1 MPPKKTSLT
10 ISPQKQPTEP
20 RSKSRGSKAKE
31 NEEKNQRDILYNQ
44 LESLLTP
51 TLFSLYE
58 HGPKNSW
65 IMAHAVPTY
74 EQLMRTQEPART
86 GHRILTE
93 LTNLGNLVPDS
104 DNLTIKHALTQKSV
118 TFPPNLKSDFDDLV
132 SIKTA
137 LYNKLDLTY
146 RQLERDLL
154 DKQYK
159 TILEKASLPEDTDAG
174 VIVSEMLRSNET
186 ERSGVDLNTWKK
198 LMGIQSKYIQAVNT
212 INKIKLKPWPFEP
225 QDTDQ
230 RNNYD
235 LPDAFVIYEPE
246 FPTLRDDYNSVTVKG
261 EVRSSPLKTQ
271 ITNYIQHY
279 LNTDNPAPFYDN
291 SQDGYL
297 KISESGLLQL
307 DSSSAPGQ
315 RLYLK
320 TDLTPL
326 YIEVGDEKLDQRR
339 WSSYKPA
346 SQDTDQTDKLER
358 KPVELTQEEV
368 GEVIELLNRKRD
380 FIDPLKR
387 WLERFEFKP
396 PRLIIGEGSA
406 LNDPDESYG
415 APDRYGKDLLELPEV
430 DRPQPTDD
438 PHAVASVIPAVDR
451 PQPTDD
457 PHAVASVIPAVE
469 AQNNN
474 LFNSETV
481 PSDVLKSVDTT
492 GTTFIDSVFTD
503 DSSSSYDPLLS
514 VLNTMKV
521 NQKESAQRL
530 VRLLADHSKQYK
542 VNLEA
547 DDLVRAIGS
556 LGADLQNQPP
566 AQAAAPGVE
575 RAVSPL
581 SAAPSVERAVS
592 PLSAAPS
599 VERATTPLSAGPGVE
614 RLLSPLI
621 ALSPRQATP
630 EPQEQGGEIIG
641 LMNEIMTN
649 LDLRRQNGLEVPAA
663 VEEAFNNLFR
673 GNKVQADELVGWANS
688 LHFLRR
694 ALDESNAKTAQ
705 LEQQMGNVL
714 LSWHRELADL
724 TPDELEID
732 RTTGNELQNE
742 ISALNAYAQ
751 TIEDGAQADPTVVG
765 DLMTRIRQLKH
776 RIVALRVKN
785 RRLNNEVS
793 SLQATS
799 KRSDSLLQEYA
810 EANSELREANDNHLI
825 SLRWL
830 NNQNQEYIRGHDA
843 LIARNAELLRQLT
856 GASAQAQE
864 LQERIDR
871 DRDLNT
877 QLLQQTQDLV
887 QRATQY
893 YNQLGE
899 KDVVIQ
905 RLQEDNAEL
914 LDQYIQAKREHDT
927 LHQLN
932 EDLVGAAGSTLEAL
946 TTIFDQVGVN
956 WHDRDALSVLGELGE
971 YLQNQNIDLQY
982 ANARVSDLDRER
994 RDLSQLNGDIIE
1006 NMTAQKERELKEQ
1019 RSALETARLTALSDL
1034 DRKWKAELEKAK
1046 RDFHEQVHE
1055 RNNIIRALE
1064 TRNHQISTD
1073 LDQRHRQVVDQINLE
1088 HEEKIQQLTDN
1099 YQGQI
1104 AALETDIFN
1113 LQSRLDK
1120 GVALESGF
1128 AHFGPYLR
1136 STLETIKDVL
1146 DVDNQANQKH
1156 IDKLLDLAV
1165 EDLRDRTRTKRR
1177 LDAAEYRMMS
1187 ENQHKQNMSLFNQA
1201 QRLGTAQQKNDALA
1215 QARAQRANLA
1225 WNLVEQMAL
1234 SPDPTAKAN
1243 ASTLMLSLA
1252 KQLINGKGTF
1262 EEDEA
1267 AAAFLKMYDDGTVG
1281 RVVSA
1286 LATPTVA
1293 PVDSALSR
1301 KVSDLEASM
1310 RNFVSLVSQRTAH
1323 VGHAQAYHPPRRVF
1337 VGRDG
1342 HYYQGNRRARA
1353 TRAAKSRQ
1361 RPRDSRG
1368 RFTVKKAKK

>member
-1 MPPKKTSLT
+1 MDSRY
-10 ISPQKQPTEP
+10 PTLLYSTLSEP

-31 NEEKNQRDILYNQ
+31 NEERIQRDKLYTQ

-51 TLFSLYE
+51 TLFALYE
-58 HGPKNSW
+58 LGPKDSW
-65 IMAHAVPTY
+65 IMAQSIPTY
-74 EQLMRTQEPART
+74 EKLLRTKEPERT
-86 GHRILTE
+86 GQRILTE
-93 LTNLGNLVPDS
+93 LTNLGNLVPDPA
-104 DNLTIKHALTQKSV
+104 NLSIKNVLTQKFV
-118 TFPPNLKSDFDDLV
+118 TFPPNLKTDFNDLV
-132 SIKTA
+132 DIKTA

-146 RQLERDLL
+146 RQFQRDLYE
-154 DKQYK
+154 KQYK
-159 TILEKASLPEDTDAG
+159 NVLEKSSLPENTDAG
-174 VIVSEMLRSNET
+174 VIVSEMLRANET
-186 ERSGVDLNTWKK
+186 ERSGVKLDTWKK
-198 LMGIQSKYIQAVNT
+198 LQDLQIKYIQAADT
-212 INKIKLKPWPFEP
+212 INKIIPKPWPYEP
-225 QDTDQ
+225 QETDQ

-235 LPDAFVIYEPE
+235 LPDAFVIYDPE
-246 FPTLRDDYNSVTVKG
+246 FPTLRDDYNSITVKG
-261 EVRSSPLKTQ
+261 QVKTSPLKTQ

-291 SQDGYL
+291 SQDGHY

-307 DSSSAPGQ
+307 DTYSAPGQ

-320 TDLTPL
+320 PDLTPV
-326 YIEVGDEKLDQRR
+326 YIEEGDKAVDQRR
-339 WSSYKPA
+339 WSSFVPASRDNVKPA
-346 SQDTDQTDKLER
+346 DLER
-358 KPVELTQEEV
+358 KAVELTQEEV
-368 GEVIELLNRKRD
+368 GEIIDLLNRRTN
-380 FIDPLKR
+380 FIAPLKE
-387 WLERFEFKP
+387 WLEKFEFKP
-396 PRLIIGEGSA
+396 PRLVIGEGST

-415 APDRYGKDLLELPEV
+415 APDRYGKDLLEEGSVVSL
-430 DRPQPTDD
+430 QPTDD
-438 PHAVASVIPAVDR
+438 PHAVASLVTTAK
-451 PQPTDD
+451 PTE
-457 PHAVASVIPAVE
+457 PKAKNP
-469 AQNNN
+469 
-474 LFNSETV
+474 FNSDLV
-481 PSDVLKSVDTT
+481 PFKSTT
-492 GTTFIDSVFTD
+492 TDLSSNTTFIDSIYTN
-503 DSSSSYDPLLS
+503 DSEGLLYEPLLP
-514 VLNTMKV
+514 VLAELNN
-521 NQKESAQRL
+521 NQPEAAQQL
-530 VRLLADHSKQYK
+530 VQLLSNYAKQNK
-542 VNLEA
+542 KDVGPDA
-547 DDLVRAIGS
+547 IVKAIGS

-566 AQAAAPGVE
+566 AQ
-575 RAVSPL
+575 
-581 SAAPSVERAVS
+581 SAA
-592 PLSAAPS
+592 
-599 VERATTPLSAGPGVE
+599 PGVE
-614 RLLSPLI
+614 RLLSPLPTAPGVDRPVSPLT
-621 ALSPRQATP
+621 ALTPRHATP

-663 VEEAFNNLFR
+663 VEEAFVNLFR
-673 GNKVQADELVGWANS
+673 DNKVQAEELVGWANS
-688 LHFLRR
+688 LHFLQQ
-694 ALDESNAKTAQ
+694 ALDESKARTTQ
-705 LEQQMGNVL
+705 LEQQMDNVL

-732 RTTGNELQNE
+732 RATGNELQNE

-751 TIEDGAQADPTVVG
+751 TIGDGAQADPAVVG
-765 DLMTRIRQLKH
+765 DLMARIRQLTR
-776 RIVALRVKN
+776 RITALRVKN

-793 SLQATS
+793 SLQATN

-810 EANSELREANDNHLI
+810 EENTVLREANDNHLT

-830 NNQNQEYIRGHDA
+830 ENHNQEQLRGREA
-843 LIARNAELLRQLT
+843 LIARNADLLRQLT

-864 LQERIDR
+864 LQDRVDR
-871 DRDLNT
+871 DQALNT
-877 QLLQQTQDLV
+877 QLLQETQDLV

-893 YNQLGE
+893 YNQIGE
-899 KDVVIQ
+899 KDVIIQ
-905 RLQEDNAEL
+905 RLQENNAEL

-927 LHQLN
+927 LHQMN
-932 EDLVGAAGSTLEAL
+932 EELVGAAGSTLEAL

-956 WHDRDALSVLGELGE
+956 WQDRDALSVLGELGE
-971 YLQNQNIDLQY
+971 YLQNQNLDLQY
-982 ANARVSDLDRER
+982 ANARISDLDRER
-994 RDLSQLNGDIIE
+994 IDLSQLNSNIIE

-1019 RSALETARLTALSDL
+1019 RIALETAHLTALSDV
-1034 DRKWKAELEKAK
+1034 DRKWKDELEKAK
-1046 RDFHEQVHE
+1046 NIFHDQVHE
-1055 RNNIIRALE
+1055 KNSAIRALE
-1064 TRNHQISTD
+1064 ARNRQISAD
-1073 LDQRHRQVVDQINLE
+1073 LDQRHQQMVDRINLE
-1088 HEEKIQQLTDN
+1088 HEEEIQQLTAN
-1099 YQGQI
+1099 YKDQI
-1104 AALETDIFN
+1104 GALESDIFD
-1113 LQSRLDK
+1113 LQTRLNK

-1136 STLETIKDVL
+1136 TALEEIKGAL
-1146 DVDNQANQKH
+1146 DVDNQAHQKY

-1177 LDAAEYRMMS
+1177 LDAAEYRMMI

-1323 VGHAQAYHPPRRVF
+1323 VGHAQTYHPPRRVF

-1361 RPRDSRG
+1361 QPRDSRG